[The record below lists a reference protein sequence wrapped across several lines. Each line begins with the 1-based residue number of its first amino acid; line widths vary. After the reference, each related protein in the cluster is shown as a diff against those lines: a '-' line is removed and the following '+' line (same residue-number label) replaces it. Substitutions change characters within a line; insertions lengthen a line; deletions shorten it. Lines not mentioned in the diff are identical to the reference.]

1 MFTSEPTASALKG
14 GGEGGGQTSGELFYV
29 FNLIALC
36 RENTYFG
43 ESVSTFLQLQEA
55 LRLITV
61 NMSTYKRSDCDRQ
74 QATQQDNYHLTD
86 ERFVV

>member
-1 MFTSEPTASALKG
+1 MSIERG
-14 GGEGGGQTSGELFYV
+14 GGEGVGQTSSEPFYV
-29 FNLIALC
+29 FNVTALH
-36 RENTYFG
+36 RENAYFG
-43 ESVSTFLQLQEA
+43 ETVSTFLQLQEA

-61 NMSTYKRSDCDRQ
+61 NMSSYKRSDCDRQ